1 MKQEKPKKRK
11 PAKTEQNKA
20 IDPAPENKAIDTRAP
35 APEPDPDKPDSED
48 D

>member
-1 MKQEKPKKRK
+1 MKQDKPKKRK

-20 IDPAPENKAIDTRAP
+20 IDPAPENKAIDTGAP
-35 APEPDPDKPDSED
+35 APEDPDKPDSED

>member
-1 MKQEKPKKRK
+1 MKQDKPKKRK

-35 APEPDPDKPDSED
+35 APEDPDKPDSED